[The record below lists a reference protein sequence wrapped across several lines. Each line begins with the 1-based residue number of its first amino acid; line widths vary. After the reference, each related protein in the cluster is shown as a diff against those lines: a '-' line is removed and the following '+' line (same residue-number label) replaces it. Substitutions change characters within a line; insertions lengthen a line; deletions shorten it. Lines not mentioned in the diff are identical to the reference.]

1 MTSPQP
7 QPPPTNLSANAIFR
21 YLQPGMWLRLE
32 ELPNQ
37 YAHCEA
43 LILSQ
48 LSDHEWLTWIP
59 EHGEYLLVL

>member
-7 QPPPTNLSANAIFR
+7 QPPPANLSASAIFR

-32 ELPNQ
+32 ELPNPF
-37 YAHCEA
+37 AHYEA

-48 LSDHEWLTWIP
+48 VSDHEWLTWIP